1 MDFAILPY
9 NMSALDK
16 SAVVITINGIAIIH
30 PIKIFLNLSFFIIF
44 LSLTKRFPSTKINPI
59 EDMALKGSNSIFF
72 ILSKKPK
79 DFLSDNNWI
88 KLVSNNSSIPILFKN
103 CSFQLDVSTLDK
115 LSSMEVIKQNKT
127 HFVKDIFSFCYKDKE
142 YYNNNSKEK

>member
-1 MDFAILPY
+1 
-9 NMSALDK
+9 
-16 SAVVITINGIAIIH
+16 
-30 PIKIFLNLSFFIIF
+30 
-44 LSLTKRFPSTKINPI
+44 
-59 EDMALKGSNSIFF
+59 MALKGSNSIFF

-127 HFVKDIFSFCYKDKE
+127 HFVKDIFSFFVIKIKSTTIIIVKRNE
-142 YYNNNSKEK
+142 FNPIPAL

>member
-103 CSFQLDVSTLDK
+103 CSFQLDVSTLI
-115 LSSMEVIKQNKT
+115 S
-127 HFVKDIFSFCYKDKE
+127 
-142 YYNNNSKEK
+142 

>member
-103 CSFQLDVSTLDK
+103 CSFQLDVSTLIS
-115 LSSMEVIKQNKT
+115 SSMEVIKQNKT
-127 HFVKDIFSFCYKDKE
+127 HFVKIYLVFCYKDKVLQ
-142 YYNNNSKEK
+142 